1 MVGGDNLAM
10 QYVGRNEARQER
22 PMDKK
27 PNGGT
32 GAPDPLLVELVQ
44 LLARVA
50 AERDYA
56 KLRKS
61 KKPGKRRPEDL
72 PES

>member
-1 MVGGDNLAM
+1 MIGGDSLAV
-10 QYVGRNEARQER
+10 QYAGGNEARQER
-22 PMDKK
+22 PMDKT
-27 PNGGT
+27 PNAET

-44 LLARVA
+44 ILARAA

-56 KLRKS
+56 KMRKS
-61 KKPGKRRPEDL
+61 KKAGKRRPEDL